1 MKKRYFLLGLVAVAA
16 GAYYFTPSVSSI
28 VSKLVHKYGSEVTGT
43 DVTLKGLDFSL
54 TKGEVLIDKITV
66 ANPANYKTPNI
77 FDLNKIQVKVDLK
90 SLTSNTIVI
99 ESIVV
104 DKPEITYEMLSLTQN
119 NIKEI
124 QNNVENYLK
133 KSAKEEP
140 KAEQAKPQEAK
151 AASDEEKAGSKKVVI
166 KKLTISNAK
175 LSAAA
180 MGQEV
185 AVTLP
190 TIEMKNIGEGS
201 EKKSIPQVIA
211 MVINK
216 ILTVASQTVVNSKL
230 SNLENVAKENL
241 KGVVGNVKDRVKEL
255 GIFGK

>member
-1 MKKRYFLLGLVAVAA
+1 
-16 GAYYFTPSVSSI
+16 
-28 VSKLVHKYGSEVTGT
+28 
-43 DVTLKGLDFSL
+43 
-54 TKGEVLIDKITV
+54 
-66 ANPANYKTPNI
+66 
-77 FDLNKIQVKVDLK
+77 
-90 SLTSNTIVI
+90 
-99 ESIVV
+99 
-104 DKPEITYEMLSLTQN
+104 MLSLTQN

-190 TIEMKNIGEGS
+190 MIEMKNIGEGS